1 MIFKEILVRYGELS
15 TKGRNKKD
23 FINRLREN
31 IRYSFHDI
39 MPLKIRAERDRM
51 FIEIENEEK
60 LAVLIDRLPHVFG
73 IQSFSPVASCEKD
86 LEVMKNLAFEILE
99 DYRDKGDLTFKVE
112 VHRTDKTFP
121 LNTHEL
127 QREMGASI
135 LPKFDNFKVQVKNPD
150 VALRIEVREDAI
162 YMMAQVIPGAGGM
175 PIGSNGKSL
184 LMLSGGIDSP
194 VAGYLMMKRGVRI
207 EAIHFFS
214 PPYTSDN
221 ALQKV
226 KDLANELTKF
236 GSKIRLHVI
245 PFTELQVAVKDNV
258 PDNMTMTS
266 TRRMMMKVADRVREE
281 VGALGI
287 VTGES
292 LGQVASQTL
301 ESLTAINDVTS
312 TPILRPLIGADKN
325 DIIKIAQVIGTFE
338 TSIQPYED
346 CCTIFTPASPKTKP
360 KLEKV
365 QHFESFTE
373 FEDLIERAVKNRET
387 YVFPQKEVKE
397 DKFADLL

>member
-23 FINRLREN
+23 FINRLRDN
-31 IRYSFHDI
+31 VRYSFHDI
-39 MPLKIRAERDRM
+39 MPLQIRAKRDRM

-60 LAVLIDRLPHVFG
+60 LAVLMERLPHVFG
-73 IQSFSPVASCEKD
+73 IQSFSPVASCSKD
-86 LEVMKNLAFEILE
+86 LDEMKALAFNILE

-127 QREMGASI
+127 QREMGATI
-135 LPKFDNFKVQVKNPD
+135 LPKFDNFRVQVKNPD
-150 VALRIEVREDAI
+150 VTLRIEVREDAV

-194 VAGYLMMKRGVRI
+194 VAGYLMMKRGVRLD
-207 EAIHFFS
+207 AIHFFS

-226 KDLANELTKF
+226 KELANELTKF
-236 GSKIRLHVI
+236 GAKVRLHVI

-266 TRRMMMKVADRVREE
+266 TRRMMMKVADRVRSE

-312 TPILRPLIGADKN
+312 TPILRPLISSDKN
-325 DIIKIAQVIGTFE
+325 DIIKISKEIGTYE
-338 TSIQPYED
+338 TSIQPFED
-346 CCTIFTPASPKTKP
+346 CCTIFTPASPKIKP

-387 YVFPQKEVKE
+387 YIFPQNEVKA